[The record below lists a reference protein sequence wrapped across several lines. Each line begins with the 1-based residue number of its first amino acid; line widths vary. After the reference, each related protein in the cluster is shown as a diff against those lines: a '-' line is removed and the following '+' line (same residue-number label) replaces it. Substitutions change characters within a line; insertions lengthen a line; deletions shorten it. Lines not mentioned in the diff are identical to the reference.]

1 MATGKVVDNKATVV
15 DNLLPKE
22 IAMKAEN
29 VGVIK
34 ANLDLYTLMM
44 LSIMAGA
51 FIALGS
57 AFFTTVITGGGA
69 GGAIKLPGGILRLV
83 GGLVFCLGLILVV
96 IAGAE
101 LFTGNVLIIMAA
113 ASKKI
118 SAKLVLRNWFVV
130 YIGNFIGSIVTAY
143 LIYKSG
149 QFNLMDGLVGV
160 KALEVA
166 DVKCNMTFLEGL
178 LKGVYCNVLVC
189 LAIWLCFSGRTVVD
203 KISGIIFPITAFV
216 TMGFEHCVA
225 NMYLIPFGLFIKSGA
240 SAPFWLKT
248 GKAASDFS
256 NLTWGNFLV
265 VNLSTVSL
273 GNTLGGFM
281 VGFMYWVVY
290 NRSNLLNADN
300 QQELLQKLIEKGR
313 RKHDRFKVE
322 GLVSFKIDS
331 QVVSGQLKDVSEG
344 GLFCILRQVSALDRF
359 GLQKEQV
366 HIPRMLERVVFDI
379 TASGGQEISGIT
391 GIIVDVHLKDL
402 NTTGV
407 GRSIKFTDLTSEK
420 KAELAAFIQSISK
433 QEQVKGAN
441 RTGDKESKV
450 R

>member
-1 MATGKVVDNKATVV
+1 MATGKIVGSQPTVV

-22 IAMKAEN
+22 IALKAEN

-34 ANLDLYTLMM
+34 ANLDWYTLMM

-57 AFFTTVITGGGA
+57 AFFTTVITGNGA

-113 ASKKI
+113 ASKKV
-118 SAKLVLRNWFVV
+118 SAKLVLRNWFIV
-130 YIGNFIGSIVTAY
+130 YVGNFIGSIITAY
-143 LIYKSG
+143 LIYESG
-149 QFNLMDGLVGV
+149 QFKLMDGLVGL
-160 KALEVA
+160 KALEIA
-166 DVKCNMTFLEGL
+166 DVKCNIPFWEGL
-178 LKGVYCNVLVC
+178 LKGIYCNVLVC

-216 TMGFEHCVA
+216 AMGFEHCVA
-225 NMYLIPFGLFIKSGA
+225 NMYFIPLGIFIKSGA
-240 SAPFWLKT
+240 DADFWLKA
-248 GKAASDFS
+248 GKAAGDFA
-256 NLTWGNFLV
+256 NLTWGNLFI

-300 QQELLQKLIEKGR
+300 QQEVLKKLIEKGR
-313 RKHDRFKVE
+313 RKHERFKME
-322 GLVSFKIDS
+322 GLISFNFDS
-331 QVVSGQLKDVSEG
+331 NVVSGQLKDISEG
-344 GLFCILRQVSALDRF
+344 GLFCVLHPVVELDRF
-359 GLQKEQV
+359 GLRKEQG
-366 HIPRMLERVVFDI
+366 HLPRMLERVVFDI
-379 TASGGQEISGIT
+379 ASGEQKVSGLT
-391 GIIVDVHLKDL
+391 GIIIDVNMKDV

-420 KAELAAFIQSISK
+420 NAELVAFVHSIK
-433 QEQVKGAN
+433 NQEQVKG
-441 RTGDKESKV
+441 G
-450 R
+450 